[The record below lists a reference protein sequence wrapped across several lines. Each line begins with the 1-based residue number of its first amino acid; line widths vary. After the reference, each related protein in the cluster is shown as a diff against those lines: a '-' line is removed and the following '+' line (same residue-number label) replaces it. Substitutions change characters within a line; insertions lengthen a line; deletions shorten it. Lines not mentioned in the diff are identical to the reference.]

1 MTSPD
6 ARRFERFSLSGEGGS
21 SAQSDVNLNVDASGA
36 MEGKLA
42 AVQPA
47 RDAIAAG
54 LRVYVISMR
63 DEGNLLAL
71 LNGEQGIGTQVVL

>member
-1 MTSPD
+1 M
-6 ARRFERFSLSGEGGS
+6 
-21 SAQSDVNLNVDASGA
+21 DVNLNVDASGA

-54 LRVYVISMR
+54 LQVYVISMR
-63 DEGNLLAL
+63 NEGNLLAL
-71 LNGEQGIGTQVVL
+71 LNGERGIGTQVVP